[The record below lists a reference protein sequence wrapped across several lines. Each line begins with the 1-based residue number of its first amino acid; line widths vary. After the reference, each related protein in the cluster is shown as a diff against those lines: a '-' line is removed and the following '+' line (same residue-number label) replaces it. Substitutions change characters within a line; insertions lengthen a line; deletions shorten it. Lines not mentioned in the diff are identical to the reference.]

1 MSNLSNF
8 GNVDNMDNVDNAG
21 NVSNGAIHSVNYF
34 SRPEDDYKFDI
45 IVIGGG
51 HAGIEAALASARIG
65 FKTLL
70 LTGNPDNV
78 AWASCNPAI
87 GGSAKGIV
95 VREIDALGGEMAK
108 TTDET
113 MINVRMLNT
122 SKGPA
127 VQALRA
133 QIDKYSYSKTMK
145 KKLENQENLLLRYGI
160 AEKITVEKGK
170 VTGVVDS
177 FGIDYIAR
185 AVIITTGTFL
195 RGKIFIGRNVMEAG
209 RMGDFSSKGLTA
221 SLIELGF
228 KVGRFKTGTPARV
241 LMKSINFSKM
251 IRQDTD
257 DQPWAFSYFNEP
269 KTLSKDY
276 PCWLTHTVPE
286 THKIIRDYL
295 IFSPLYGEVKL
306 IESKGPR
313 YCPSIEDKVVKF
325 GRESHQVFVEPEGRD
340 TQEGYLNGLSTSLP
354 YAAQVKML
362 RTIPGLEDVVIV
374 RPAYAVEYD
383 YIDPTQ
389 LYPTLE
395 SKIIENLYFAGQI
408 NGTSGYEE
416 AAAQGL
422 IAGINAALK
431 LKGERQFIPKRSESY
446 IGVLIDDLVTK
457 GVDEP
462 YRLLSSRAEYRL
474 LLRNDN
480 AHLRLSKYGYKVGL
494 IPREFYEK
502 VLELENKVKY
512 HLERLENVKVPA
524 SGQVNSILQ
533 SLGTTPINEGT
544 RLAKLL
550 RRPEIKYNSIKMLD
564 TQPIEEQE
572 VVDQVEIQLKYEGY
586 INAMLEQARIFDE
599 YENLSLSNIKF
610 TNVPNL
616 STEAR
621 EKLEKIKPLSIG
633 QASRISGVTPADIF
647 ALLTFIKKK

>member
-1 MSNLSNF
+1 MATF
-8 GNVDNMDNVDNAG
+8 FV
-21 NVSNGAIHSVNYF
+21 
-34 SRPEDDYKFDI
+34 RPDDDYSFDV
-45 IVIGGG
+45 IVVGAG
-51 HAGIEAALASARIG
+51 HAGVEAALATARLG
-65 FKTLL
+65 FRTLL

-133 QIDKYSYSKTMK
+133 QIDKYSYSRTMK
-145 KKLENQENLLLRYGI
+145 RKLELQDNLVLRYGI
-160 AEKITVEKGK
+160 VKKILVEKGK
-170 VTGVVDS
+170 VVGLVDAL
-177 FGIDYIAR
+177 GIDYKAR
-185 AVIITTGTFL
+185 AVILTTGTFL
-195 RGKIFIGRNVMEAG
+195 RGKIFVGRETFEAG
-209 RMGDFSSKGLTA
+209 RMGDFSSKGLTE

-241 LMKSINFSKM
+241 YKKSIDFSKM
-251 IRQDTD
+251 TRQDTD
-257 DQPWAFSYFNEP
+257 DKPWAFSHFNEP
-269 KTLSKDY
+269 RILPKDY
-276 PCWLTHTVPE
+276 PCWLTHTTPE

-295 IFSPLYGEVKL
+295 IYSPLYGEVKL
-306 IESKGPR
+306 IEGKGPR
-313 YCPSIEDKVVKF
+313 YCPSIEDKVIKF
-325 GRESHQVFVEPEGRD
+325 ERDSHQVFVEPEGRD
-340 TQEGYLNGLSTSLP
+340 TEEYYLNGLSTSLP
-354 YAAQVKML
+354 YVAQIQML
-362 RTIPGLEDVVIV
+362 RTIPGLENVVIV

-389 LYPTLE
+389 LYPSLE
-395 SKIIENLYFAGQI
+395 SKIVEGLYFAGQI

-431 LKGERQFIPKRSESY
+431 LRGETYFVPKRYESY

-474 LLRNDN
+474 LLRHDN
-480 AHLRLSKYGYKVGL
+480 AHLRLTKYGYEIGL
-494 IPREFYEK
+494 IPKWFYEK
-502 VLELENKVKY
+502 VLKLEKHIKY
-512 HLERLENVKVPA
+512 HLERLENVKVPP
-524 SGQVNSILQ
+524 SGQVNEILIR
-533 SLGTTPINEGT
+533 LGTTPISEGT

-550 RRPEIKYNSIKMLD
+550 RRPEVSYQAISVLD
-564 TQPIEEQE
+564 PEPISDPEVIQE
-572 VVDQVEIQLKYEGY
+572 LEIELKYEGY
-586 INAMLEQARIFDE
+586 IKAMLDQVKVFKE
-599 YENLSLSNIKF
+599 YEGVSLVNVDFGK
-610 TNVPNL
+610 VPNL

-621 EKLEKIKPLSIG
+621 EKLSKIKPLSVG
-633 QASRISGVTPADIF
+633 QAMRIPGVTPADIF
-647 ALLTFIKKK
+647 ALLSFVKK

>member
-1 MSNLSNF
+1 MNIF
-8 GNVDNMDNVDNAG
+8 A
-21 NVSNGAIHSVNYF
+21 
-34 SRPEDDYKFDI
+34 RPDDDYKFDV

-51 HAGIEAALASARIG
+51 HAGIEAALSCARLK
-65 FKTLL
+65 FRTLL

-133 QIDKYSYSKTMK
+133 QIDKYSYSRTMK
-145 KKLENQENLLLRYGI
+145 RKLEEQENLLLRYGI
-160 AEKITVEKGK
+160 VEKLLVENNRIK
-170 VTGVVDS
+170 GVVDS
-177 FGIDYIAR
+177 FGIEYLAR

-195 RGKIFIGRNVMEAG
+195 RGKIFIGRDTMEAG
-209 RMGDFSSKGLTA
+209 RMGDFSARGLTA

-228 KVGRFKTGTPARV
+228 NVGRFKTGTPARV
-241 LMKSINFSKM
+241 LKKSIDFSKM
-251 IRQDTD
+251 MRQDTD
-257 DQPWAFSYFNEP
+257 DKPWAFSYFNEP
-269 KTLSKDY
+269 KLLTKDY

-306 IESKGPR
+306 IQAKGPR
-313 YCPSIEDKVVKF
+313 YCPSIEDKVIKF
-325 GRESHQVFVEPEGRD
+325 NRESHQVFVEPEGRD
-340 TQEGYLNGLSTSLP
+340 TQEYYLNGLSTSLP
-354 YAAQVKML
+354 YAAQIKML
-362 RTIPGLEDVVIV
+362 RTIPGLENVIIV

-395 SKIIENLYFAGQI
+395 SKIVENLYFAGQI

-431 LKGERQFIPKRSESY
+431 LRGENQFIPKRSESY

-474 LLRNDN
+474 LLRHDN
-480 AHLRLSKYGYKVGL
+480 AHLRLSKYGYKIGL
-494 IPREFYEK
+494 IPRWLYDK
-502 VLELENKVKY
+502 VIKLEESIRY
-512 HLERLENVKVPA
+512 HLKRLENVKVPF
-524 SGQVNSILQ
+524 SGQVNNILEN
-533 SLGTTPINEGT
+533 LGSTPLSEGT
-544 RLAKLL
+544 RLSKLL
-550 RRPEIKYNSIKMLD
+550 RRPEISYNSIKELD
-564 TQPIEEQE
+564 PEPIDDPEVIEQI
-572 VVDQVEIQLKYEGY
+572 EIQLKYEGY
-586 INAMLEQARIFDE
+586 INSMLDQIKIFEE
-599 YENLSLSNIKF
+599 YENLPLINIKF
-610 TNVPNL
+610 TQVPNL

-621 EKLEKIKPLSIG
+621 EKLEKIRPLSIG
-633 QASRISGVTPADIF
+633 QASRISGVTPSDIL
-647 ALLTFIKKK
+647 ALLTYIKKK